1 MFNLVSSKPE
11 GKEQER
17 RLGSNSVI
25 NVINFHTSNLLFPL
39 LHVWRLRKRVL
50 CENVWLLPSSSAE
63 AGEGG
68 EGEREGEVSDLRRG
82 DSAEI
87 AIIRITLLGFLLHF
101 LFDLLRS
108 PKGSWV
114 GAEDSP
120 ARARPADVVLQ
131 QPECNVPINLELNV
145 AET

>member
-39 LHVWRLRKRVL
+39 LHVRRLRKRVL

-63 AGEGG
+63 DGEGG
-68 EGEREGEVSDLRRG
+68 RGREREKFPIYVGVIPRR
-82 DSAEI
+82 
-87 AIIRITLLGFLLHF
+87 LL
-101 LFDLLRS
+101 S
-108 PKGSWV
+108 
-114 GAEDSP
+114 
-120 ARARPADVVLQ
+120 
-131 QPECNVPINLELNV
+131 LE
-145 AET
+145 